1 MQRGQIC
8 NASIGHRGMARPWP
22 EPRWTGE
29 GGPEPAQNCTAAQRQ
44 ARMRR
49 HTRVRVATVTT
60 RTLPPP
66 LAWPRTRHRA
76 RPPTLKRCPS
86 QRLANHDLSAGDLP
100 AGARYYAACGWHSVN
115 RTHTHTH
122 TRPPP
127 PPPPHTPPPSPT
139 RHPAPPYRPTA
150 RTPSVPA
157 PPYGATSPRQ
167 SHRLRRPS
175 TTAVFPRASSPRST
189 MGAPHHGCTPP
200 TPFPALHAARPLSQW
215 AHADRS
221 RDRPCPHPPLLC
233 PPCVRRLSLLRGDSH
248 YMGTQSGASPRPF
261 VVSVVHTMNTM
272 AGAMQFSRG

>member
-1 MQRGQIC
+1 MQR
-8 NASIGHRGMARPWP
+8 ASS
-22 EPRWTGE
+22 TG
-29 GGPEPAQNCTAAQRQ
+29 AW
-44 ARMRR
+44 
-49 HTRVRVATVTT
+49 RVRGQDRAGREKVGRSPPRTARLHSARHECDGTHEFVLLPSPHAPSPLPLPGLEPDTGHDHRPSNAARRSASPTTTSPLATYPQVHAT
-60 RTLPPP
+60 TLP
-66 LAWPRTRHRA
+66 A
-76 RPPTLKRCPS
+76 
-86 QRLANHDLSAGDLP
+86 AGTVST
-100 AGARYYAACGWHSVN
+100 AH
-115 RTHTHTH
+115 THTHTH

-200 TPFPALHAARPLSQW
+200 SPFPALHAARPLSQW

-233 PPCVRRLSLLRGDSH
+233 LPCVRRLSLLRGDSH

-272 AGAMQFSRG
+272 AGATQFSRG